1 MRFDYGRVK
10 AQFIYESAATYPSH
24 RGNAYIRRRSKLCN
38 LEETCFGQSPDTGRA
53 SSGKVRGATQEDP
66 IR

>member
-10 AQFIYESAATYPSH
+10 ALFIDDSAATYP
-24 RGNAYIRRRSKLCN
+24 RPRANAYIRSRFKLCI
-38 LEETCFGQSPDTGRA
+38 LEGTCFRQSPDTGRV

-66 IR
+66 I

>member
-10 AQFIYESAATYPSH
+10 ALFIYKAAATYLLH
-24 RGNAYIRRRSKLCN
+24 RVNAYIRKRSKLCIVG
-38 LEETCFGQSPDTGRA
+38 ETCFRQSPDTRRDP
-53 SSGKVRGATQEDP
+53 SGKVRGAIQEDP

>member
-10 AQFIYESAATYPSH
+10 ALFIYEAAATYLLH
-24 RGNAYIRRRSKLCN
+24 RVNAYIRKCSKMCIVG
-38 LEETCFGQSPDTGRA
+38 ETCFRQSPDTCRH
-53 SSGKVRGATQEDP
+53 SSGNVIGAIQEDP

>member
-10 AQFIYESAATYPSH
+10 ALFIYETAPTYLLH
-24 RGNAYIRRRSKLCN
+24 RVNAYIRKRSKLCIVGK
-38 LEETCFGQSPDTGRA
+38 TCFRQSPDTRRDAG
-53 SSGKVRGATQEDP
+53 GKVRGAIHEDP